1 MNRKEKLLIHASFT
15 ISKRDVSALDM
26 LAEALCLRNR
36 SDVIRHLIRK
46 EVRNIHRH
54 PHNTEEHAKCS

>member
-1 MNRKEKLLIHASFT
+1 MNRKEKLTVHASFT
-15 ISKRDVSALDM
+15 ISRRDVSALDM

-46 EVRNIHRH
+46 EVRNIHKH
-54 PHNTEEHAKCS
+54 PHNKETNAE